1 MAREIQF
8 DLFANQ
14 VPAGRDLVFAWHQ
27 KARSAAKRQHH
38 DSFDAFM
45 RLWIGFNQWAMR
57 VTEADFDADM
67 IRKLAESPAL
77 NRAFAKLL
85 AGDREMQTYV
95 KVFAAFW
102 PIFNVKD
109 LRKKGLRHQ
118 HLELPRP
125 GYVTKMREADVQH
138 APRGNLDRNKP
149 SWDHTIRAIYQ
160 VRCNLI
166 HGEKG
171 DSSEDYNIVE
181 GAYRVLLSF
190 VERTELYRWPDVEAA
205 QRHLNTQES

>member
-1 MAREIQF
+1 
-8 DLFANQ
+8 
-14 VPAGRDLVFAWHQ
+14 VFALHQ

-45 RLWIGFNQWAMR
+45 RLWMGFNQWAMR

-67 IRKLAESPAL
+67 IRRLAESPGL
-77 NRAFAKLL
+77 NRAFAELL

-138 APRGNLDRNKP
+138 APRGNFDPNKP
-149 SWDHTIRAIYQ
+149 SWDQTIRAFT
-160 VRCNLI
+160 
-166 HGEKG
+166 K
-171 DSSEDYNIVE
+171 S
-181 GAYRVLLSF
+181 GA
-190 VERTELYRWPDVEAA
+190 T
-205 QRHLNTQES
+205 